1 MKKRFQE
8 TWIKDIVLPAL
19 CGLLIALFYLQ
30 YQKIQALEAA
40 VANMPSNATS
50 SVHLSSAAT
59 DSYAVAAEQAMPA
72 VVNIYTRRVVHRVPV
87 VGDPRLQQFLQNSLS
102 PQERVEGA
110 LGSGVIVS
118 TEGHVL
124 TNYHVIAGADQ
135 VLVSLHD
142 GRDAQAKLV
151 GIDKETDLAVL
162 KISLPELTAIRFGD
176 AQHMRIGDVV
186 LAIGNPLGVGQTVT
200 QGIISAAAR
209 YGLELNIQENYLQT
223 DAAINQG
230 NSGGALVDT
239 TGRLVGINTAIQSP
253 TGASIGI
260 GYAIPSDTAQK
271 VLNDIVSY
279 GRVIRGWIGI
289 ESQALNAF
297 ASRSLGLQ
305 PGQGMIVRSVYRQ
318 GPAAEAGLQP
328 GDIITHFDGEPADTT
343 RAGMKRI
350 TQCTT
355 GRKSGGAFFA
365 RWSNGCCV
373 ADNRYTPRYLVYLQ
387 RVHWFE

>member
-1 MKKRFQE
+1 MTKHFRH
-8 TWIKDIVLPAL
+8 TMIKEIALPAL
-19 CGLLIALFYLQ
+19 CGLVIALFYLQ
-30 YQKIQALEAA
+30 HQKIQTLESVVTSIKENPA
-40 VANMPSNATS
+40 STS
-50 SVHLSSAAT
+50 SV
-59 DSYAVAAEQAMPA
+59 SYADAAEQAMPA
-72 VVNIYTRRVVHRVPV
+72 VVNVYTRRFVRRMAI
-87 VGDPRLQQFLQNSLS
+87 VGDPRLQHFFQNNVS
-102 PQERVEGA
+102 PQERVEGS
-110 LGSGVIVS
+110 LGSGVIVN
-118 TEGHVL
+118 TEGYVL

-135 VLVSLHD
+135 ILVSLHD
-142 GRDAQAKLV
+142 GRDAQAQLV

-162 KISLPELTAIRFGD
+162 KIALPELTAIRFGD

-239 TGRLVGINTAIQSP
+239 SGKLVGINTAIQSP
-253 TGASIGI
+253 TGGSVGI

-271 VLNDIVSY
+271 VLNDIVRY
-279 GRVIRGWIGI
+279 GHVIRGWIGV

-305 PGQGMIVRSVYRQ
+305 PGQGMIVRSVYRH

-328 GDIITHFDGEPADTT
+328 GDIITHFDGVPATTT
-343 RAGMKRI
+343 RVGMKRI
-350 TQCTT
+350 TNAQP
-355 GRKSGGAFFA
+355 GEKVDVRFLRSGQEGVVSLTIGV
-365 RWSNGCCV
+365 RPGG
-373 ADNRYTPRYLVYLQ
+373 
-387 RVHWFE
+387 

>member
-8 TWIKDIVLPAL
+8 TWIKDIALPAL

-30 YQKIQALEAA
+30 YQKIQTLEAA

-253 TGASIGI
+253 TGTSIGI

-279 GRVIRGWIGI
+279 GRVIRGWIGV

-297 ASRSLGLQ
+297 ASRSLGLE
-305 PGQGMIVRSVYRQ
+305 PGQGMIVRSVYRH
-318 GPAAEAGLQP
+318 GPAADAGLLP
-328 GDIITHFDGEPADTT
+328 GDIITHFDGEPAATT
-343 RAGMKRI
+343 RTGMKRI
-350 TQCTT
+350 THAQPGEKVEVRFLRDGQTDVVSLT
-355 GRKSGGAFFA
+355 IGIRPG
-365 RWSNGCCV
+365 
-373 ADNRYTPRYLVYLQ
+373 T
-387 RVHWFE
+387 

>member
-1 MKKRFQE
+1 MRMRFRE
-8 TWIKDIVLPAL
+8 TWIKDIALPAL
-19 CGLLIALFYLQ
+19 CGLVAALFYLQ
-30 YQKIQALEAA
+30 QQKIQALEAA
-40 VANMPSNATS
+40 VASIKENIGSPIPHTAEAN
-50 SVHLSSAAT
+50 SV
-59 DSYAVAAEQAMPA
+59 SYADAAEQAMPA
-72 VVNIYTRRVVHRVPV
+72 VVNVYTRRFVRRALVIA
-87 VGDPRLQQFLQNSLS
+87 DPRLQPFLQNGVS
-102 PQERVEGA
+102 PQERVEGS

-118 TEGHVL
+118 TEGYVL

-135 VLVSLHD
+135 ILVSLHD

-162 KISLPELTAIRFGD
+162 KIALPELTAIRFGD

-239 TGRLVGINTAIQSP
+239 SGKLVGINTAIQSP
-253 TGASIGI
+253 TGGSVGI

-271 VLNDIVSY
+271 VLNDIIHH
-279 GRVIRGWIGI
+279 GHVIRGWIGV

-305 PGQGMIVRSVYRQ
+305 PGQGMIVRSVYRH

-328 GDIITHFDGEPADTT
+328 GDIITHFDDVPAITT

-350 TQCTT
+350 TNAQPGEKVNVRFLRNGQEEVVSLTI
-355 GRKSGGAFFA
+355 GIRPGG
-365 RWSNGCCV
+365 
-373 ADNRYTPRYLVYLQ
+373 
-387 RVHWFE
+387 

>member
-1 MKKRFQE
+1 
-8 TWIKDIVLPAL
+8 
-19 CGLLIALFYLQ
+19 
-30 YQKIQALEAA
+30 
-40 VANMPSNATS
+40 
-50 SVHLSSAAT
+50 
-59 DSYAVAAEQAMPA
+59 
-72 VVNIYTRRVVHRVPV
+72 
-87 VGDPRLQQFLQNSLS
+87 
-102 PQERVEGA
+102 

-162 KISLPELTAIRFGD
+162 KIALPELTAIRFGD

-328 GDIITHFDGEPADTT
+328 GDIITHFDGEPATTT
-343 RAGMKRI
+343 RAGMKQI
-350 TQCTT
+350 TNAQPGEKVDVRFLRD
-355 GRKSGGAFFA
+355 GRDGVVPLTIGIRPGG
-365 RWSNGCCV
+365 
-373 ADNRYTPRYLVYLQ
+373 
-387 RVHWFE
+387 